1 MWFILC
7 VTVALGGDVVV
18 DAHVPTDVFMGET
31 ALARMF
37 VPSVLTLPMAAGRQE
52 LKFWIDGSP
61 HPIFI
66 DVPEQGAITV
76 LVGKSGITSNAQ
88 AVPEGAI
95 GPVEFRVTG
104 KQAVM
109 LVVDDLRY
117 HLGPQDALKIDLADG
132 THHMDVRDAMGT
144 VIWARGSFTVNDP
157 RGVVVQV
164 SEGRMP
170 EVGGS
175 GGAFLPDSH

>member
-18 DAHVPTDVFMGET
+18 DAHVPTDVFQGDT

-52 LKFWIDGSP
+52 LKFWIDGDP
-61 HPIFI
+61 HPVFV
-66 DVPEQGAITV
+66 DVPEEGSITV
-76 LVGKSGITSNAQ
+76 LVGKNGITSNAQ
-88 AVPEGAI
+88 ALPQGAI
-95 GPVEFRVTG
+95 GPVEFRVMG
-104 KQAVM
+104 KEAVM
-109 LVVDDLRY
+109 LVLDDHRY
-117 HLGPQDALKIDLADG
+117 YLGPQDALKLDLSDG
-132 THHMDVRDAMGT
+132 RHHLDLRDSNGT
-144 VIWARGSFTVNDP
+144 VIWARGELTVNDP